1 VDATKLEFTPRDMN
15 QAFNAAFK
23 EMESVEKSLKVEGI
37 RRLKIFAG
45 LRMDMNLGDRKV
57 ATCFDGFWF

>member
-1 VDATKLEFTPRDMN
+1 MN